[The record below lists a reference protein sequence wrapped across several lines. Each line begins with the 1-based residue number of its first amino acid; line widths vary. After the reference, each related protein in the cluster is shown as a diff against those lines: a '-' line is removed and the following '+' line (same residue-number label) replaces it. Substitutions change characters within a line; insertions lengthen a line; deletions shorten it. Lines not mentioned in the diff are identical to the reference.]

1 MNNIGGKAPLFV
13 VGTPRSGSTL
23 LTSFLASHPN
33 IYSGAET
40 QFFNKIGLNSFELN
54 NALKTENWPHQ
65 AALLMENRL
74 TLSEQSVLEL
84 YGKNASD
91 IEAALSKK
99 EPSLKAM
106 LESIVERKSI
116 NSQSRWL
123 EKTPNHLKHLKEIRN
138 EFPSAKI
145 ILIHRDLRDS
155 SVSIPKLP
163 WASNSI
169 IENAA
174 LISSWFVQVDNEFH
188 SPNFLTVSYEKLV
201 TDSETTLKKVFE
213 FIGEEF
219 DSEVLSRSNAADI
232 TSKGEPWKKDIFR
245 KIDVSS
251 VGRWK
256 TSMPSNL
263 LKQIEEI
270 TGDVLIKL
278 GYEVTSQLDFECIQI
293 KKLRGQKLD
302 TLDNYIDL
310 LNNNNMALTYSKQ
323 AQSLILVEQNKI
335 IRTFAAAIK
344 LRILEKKNI
353 YFLGKKSLVLKLIGK
368 YLR

>member
-1 MNNIGGKAPLFV
+1 MNGIGGKAPLFV

-40 QFFNKIGLNSFELN
+40 QFFNKIGLNSSRLSE
-54 NALKTENWPHQ
+54 ALKSENWPHQ
-65 AALLMENRL
+65 AALLMKNRL
-74 TLSEQSVLEL
+74 TLSSQSVLEL
-84 YGKNASD
+84 YGKNTSD

-106 LESIVERKSI
+106 LESIVERKST

-145 ILIHRDLRDS
+145 LLIHRDLRDS

-163 WASNSI
+163 WASNSV

-174 LISSWFVQVDNEFH
+174 LISSWFVHVDDEFN

-219 DSEVLSRSNAADI
+219 DRAVLSRSNATDI
-232 TSKGEPWKKDIFR
+232 TSEGEPWKKDIFG
-245 KIDVSS
+245 KIDASS

-256 TSMPSNL
+256 KSMLPNL
-263 LKQIEEI
+263 LRQVEAI
-270 TGDVLIKL
+270 TGEVLTKL
-278 GYEVTSQLDFECIQI
+278 GYEVRNQLDFENIQI
-293 KKLRGQKLD
+293 KRLRGQKL
-302 TLDNYIDL
+302 TYLDDYVDI
-310 LNNNNMALTYSKQ
+310 LNGNIMALSHFS
-323 AQSLILVEQNKI
+323 QSCALIFVEQKLVS
-335 IRTFAAAIK
+335 RALAAAIK
-344 LRILEKKNI
+344 LRLLEKKTI
-353 YFLGKKSLVLKLIGK
+353 YFLGKESFILKTVGK

>member
-1 MNNIGGKAPLFV
+1 MNDIGGKAPLFV

-40 QFFNKIGLNSFELN
+40 QFFNKIGLNSSSLSE
-54 NALKTENWPHQ
+54 ALKSENWPHQ
-65 AALLMENRL
+65 AALLMKNRL
-74 TLSEQSVLEL
+74 TLSDQSVLEL
-84 YGKNASD
+84 YGKNTSD

-106 LESIVERKSI
+106 LESIVERKSTS
-116 NSQSRWL
+116 SQSRWL

-163 WASNSI
+163 WASNSVI
-169 IENAA
+169 DNAA
-174 LISSWFVQVDNEFH
+174 LISSWFIQIDNEFN

-201 TDSETTLKKVFE
+201 TESETTLKKVFE

-219 DSEVLSRSNAADI
+219 DRAVLSRSNATDI
-232 TSKGEPWKKDIFR
+232 TSEGEPWKKDIFG
-245 KIDVSS
+245 KIDTSS

-256 TSMPSNL
+256 KSMPSNL
-263 LKQIEEI
+263 LKQVEEI

-278 GYEVTSQLDFECIQI
+278 GYEATSQLDFECIQI

-302 TLDNYIDL
+302 TLDDYIDL
-310 LNNNNMALTYSKQ
+310 LNSNNLALTYSKQ
-323 AQSLILVEQNKI
+323 TRSLILVERNRI
-335 IRTFAAAIK
+335 IRAFAAAIK
-344 LRILEKKNI
+344 LRLLDKKSI
-353 YFLGKKSLVLKLIGK
+353 YFLGESSFILKMIGR
-368 YLR
+368 YLT

>member
-1 MNNIGGKAPLFV
+1 MGLKPPIFI

-40 QFFNKIGLNSFELN
+40 QFFNKIGLNSCELSE
-54 NALKTENWPHQ
+54 ALKTENWPHQ
-65 AALLMENRL
+65 AALLMKNRL

-84 YGKNASD
+84 YGTNAGN

-106 LESIVERKSI
+106 LESVVERKSA

-123 EKTPNHLKHLKEIRN
+123 EKTPNHLNHLKEIRK

-155 SVSIPKLP
+155 SVSVPKLP
-163 WASNSI
+163 WASNSV

-174 LISSWFVQVDNEFH
+174 LISSWFVQVDDELNN
-188 SPNFLTVSYEKLV
+188 PNFLTVSYEKLV
-201 TDSETTLKKVFE
+201 TDSDTTLKKVFE

-219 DSEVLSRSNAADI
+219 DRAILSRSNAADI
-232 TSKGEPWKKDIFR
+232 TSEGEPWKKDIFG
-245 KIDVSS
+245 KIDASS

-270 TGDVLIKL
+270 TGEVLIKL
-278 GYEVTSQLDFECIQI
+278 GYEVRNQLDFEGIQI
-293 KKLRGQKLD
+293 RKLRAQSLD
-302 TLDNYIDL
+302 TLDSYTDV
-310 LNNNNMALTYSKQ
+310 LNGNKKALSNLCQKD
-323 AQSLILVEQNKI
+323 SLILVERHKI
-335 IRTFAAAIK
+335 FRALAASIK
-344 LRILEKKNI
+344 LRFVDKKNV
-353 YFLGKKSLVLKLIGK
+353 YFLGEDFCILKLLGR
-368 YLR
+368 YLT